1 MPATP
6 GGQPREATKPM
17 LTAADN
23 DLMCRIEGDAP
34 MGALMRQHWLPAC
47 MSEEV
52 ATPDGAPVRIAL
64 LGEALVAFR
73 DTDGRLGVVDE
84 HCPHRRA
91 SLALGRNEESGLRC
105 LYHGWKIDV
114 EGNVVEMPSEPR
126 ESCLAQKVR
135 HKSYPCR
142 EAGGFVWVWMGD
154 PANMPELPAPSW
166 APTPQTRVSIAKIHV
181 GCNWAQVLEGAID
194 SAHSSTLHSTDMP
207 PARVDGAKATATVWP
222 RPSTDKAPRLQVQ
235 ATPFGFRYVAI
246 RRPIKD
252 AATHDYLRITLFVAP
267 FTVLI
272 PPNNRYNLAIL
283 NMPMDD
289 TNTMFYFIAWSEG
302 EGIDPEAWRKFCGAQ
317 IGVDVDR
324 HFRRMRTRANDWG
337 QDRQAMQL
345 GNFTGIY
352 GIPNQDI
359 AMWETMGPIADR
371 SRERLG
377 ASDVA
382 IVEFRRIMVDAARRV
397 ADGGP
402 AIGTGPH
409 SVPHCKLRSFEGIV
423 PKTTEWTRLN
433 VSEEELAQH
442 SPH

>member
-1 MPATP
+1 
-6 GGQPREATKPM
+6 M

-23 DLMCRIEGDAP
+23 DLLCRVEGGAP

-154 PANMPELPAPSW
+154 PANMPELPAPAW

-207 PARVDGAKATATVWP
+207 PARVDGAQATATVWP

-302 EGIDPEAWRKFCGAQ
+302 EGIDPEEWRKFCGAQ

-359 AMWETMGPIADR
+359 AMWESIGPIADR
-371 SRERLG
+371 TSERLG
-377 ASDVA
+377 ASDIA
-382 IVEFRRIMVDAARRV
+382 IVQFRRLMIAAARSH
-397 ADGGP
+397 AEGGAP
-402 AIGTGPH
+402 IGLMEPH
-409 SVPHCKLRSFEGIV
+409 VPLARLRSYQGIV
-423 PKTTEWTRLN
+423 PKAEDWRTFGDSQAAALPGGLEEDDTERDM
-433 VSEEELAQH
+433 AGAAA
-442 SPH
+442 